1 MSEKLLTSSSPHIR
15 GKENTRRIM
24 LDVVIALLPAMAA
37 GIWFFGIDALWVIVV
52 TTGSCLAAEYITRKA
67 LKREQTV
74 GDLSAVV
81 TGVLLGLNLTPSIPL
96 WIAAIG
102 GAVAIV
108 IVKQLFG
115 GIGQNFMNPA
125 LGARVILVISWPVQ
139 MTRWVF
145 PQGVDGV
152 SAATPLAVAREGGP
166 LPSLFDMFTGNIGG
180 CIGETSALAL
190 LIGAAYLVLRR
201 VIKLDI
207 PLMYIGTF
215 ALLTLIFQEDV
226 LFHILAGGLLLGAFF
241 MATDYS
247 STPMTKK
254 GKLIFGFGCGVLSF
268 VIRFY
273 TGYPEGV
280 SFSIILMNLV
290 TPLIDGMTIP
300 VSFGGE
306 KSNA

>member
-1 MSEKLLTSSSPHIR
+1 MSGKLLTSSSPHIR
-15 GKENTRRIM
+15 GKETTRRIM

-37 GIWFFGIDALWVIVV
+37 GIWFFGADALWVIVV
-52 TTGSCLAAEYITRKA
+52 TTASCVAAEYITRKA
-67 LKREQTV
+67 LKRGQTV

-152 SAATPLAVAREGGP
+152 SAATPLAVARE
-166 LPSLFDMFTGNIGG
+166 
-180 CIGETSALAL
+180 
-190 LIGAAYLVLRR
+190 
-201 VIKLDI
+201 
-207 PLMYIGTF
+207 
-215 ALLTLIFQEDV
+215 
-226 LFHILAGGLLLGAFF
+226 
-241 MATDYS
+241 
-247 STPMTKK
+247 
-254 GKLIFGFGCGVLSF
+254 
-268 VIRFY
+268 
-273 TGYPEGV
+273 
-280 SFSIILMNLV
+280 
-290 TPLIDGMTIP
+290 
-300 VSFGGE
+300 
-306 KSNA
+306 